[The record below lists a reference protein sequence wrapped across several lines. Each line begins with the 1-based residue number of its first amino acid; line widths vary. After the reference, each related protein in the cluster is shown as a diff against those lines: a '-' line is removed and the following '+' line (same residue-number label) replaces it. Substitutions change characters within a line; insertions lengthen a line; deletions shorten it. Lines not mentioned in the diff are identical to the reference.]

1 MSITTLTLVA
11 NGIMYPEIIVR
22 SVISLSANLIYSVKY
37 LATISKTDFELQ
49 KLLSTTDILHDI
61 IVIKSLIE
69 EKENVRNNT
78 VDVCIENIR
87 ETLSELESNISSITS
102 KIENHNKLWF
112 SYFRSYNITLEKEQ
126 IPFLI
131 EKLKH
136 RFDLLI
142 KIKSTHPLLT

>member
-1 MSITTLTLVA
+1 M
-11 NGIMYPEIIVR
+11 
-22 SVISLSANLIYSVKY
+22 
-37 LATISKTDFELQ
+37 Q
-49 KLLSTTDILHDI
+49 KLLSKTDILHDI
-61 IVIKSLIE
+61 IVIKSFIDE
-69 EKENVRNNT
+69 TGKNT
-78 VDVCIENIR
+78 TIDVCIENLR

-112 SYFRSYNITLEKEQ
+112 SYFRSYNINSEKEK

-142 KIKSTHPLLT
+142 KIKSVS

>member
-11 NGIMYPEIIVR
+11 NQIMYPEIILR
-22 SVISLSANLIYSVKY
+22 SALSLTSNLIYSVKY

-49 KLLSTTDILHDI
+49 KLLATTDILHDI
-61 IVIKSLIE
+61 IVIKSFIE
-69 EKENVRNNT
+69 EKEKLKSHT
-78 VDVCIENIR
+78 VDVCIQNLS
-87 ETLSELESNISSITS
+87 ETLSELELNITSITS

-112 SYFRSYNITLEKEQ
+112 GYFRSYNINSEKEQ

-136 RFDLLI
+136 RFDLMI
-142 KIKSTHPLLT
+142 KIKSVF